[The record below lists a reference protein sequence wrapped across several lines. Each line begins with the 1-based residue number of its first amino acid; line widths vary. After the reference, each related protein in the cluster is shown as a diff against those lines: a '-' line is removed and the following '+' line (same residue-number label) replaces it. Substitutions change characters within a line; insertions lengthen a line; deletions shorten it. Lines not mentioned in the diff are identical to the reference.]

1 VWLSLR
7 FVQEF
12 ETFRPFSEQD
22 EFLYFI
28 SCKFEL
34 MKKQDDLNL
43 FQSFHCVGMQPVA
56 AILCFMGTGCTVAST
71 SSKHGPAL
79 TQELKFAKQRVKKF
93 CRSNFDHHN
102 AELLITI

>member
-1 VWLSLR
+1 VVSVWVKFCSR
-7 FVQEF
+7 IRN
-12 ETFRPFSEQD
+12 ETFPPFNEQD
-22 EFLYFI
+22 EFFYFI
-28 SCKFEL
+28 SRKFEL

-79 TQELKFAKQRVKKF
+79 MQVRAKICKADGEEILQK
-93 CRSNFDHHN
+93 
-102 AELLITI
+102 